1 MGSRHTVPGLFLHAI
16 SLSGKALEVMEFLLC
31 DIALKKKQH
40 KSLYHKQ
47 YIRNFSKYEYQI
59 QIKCGVVFVLLI
71 TSN

>member
-31 DIALKKKQH
+31 DIALKKQTTQITV
-40 KSLYHKQ
+40 SQ
-47 YIRNFSKYEYQI
+47 TIRNFSKYEYQI